1 MEVTNASNNMK
12 SAKDTMETQI
22 MEATLVQNIGVENA
36 KSIKEIMIKESIVR
50 VDMLKEIEEKKYKV
64 MIKNS
69 LMECKAGVLL
79 LDDEKANI
87 QTIISKLNTLH
98 ILQPYDEVVEKNGV
112 AGVGVKDLKASVV
125 NPDMEIPVAIEAGAE
140 AGAESKPVETSA
152 AVGGI

>member
-1 MEVTNASNNMK
+1 
-12 SAKDTMETQI
+12 
-22 MEATLVQNIGVENA
+22 
-36 KSIKEIMIKESIVR
+36 
-50 VDMLKEIEEKKYKV
+50 

-79 LDDEKANI
+79 LDDEKANV

-98 ILQPYDEVVEKNGV
+98 ILQPDDEVHILQPDDEVVEKDGV
-112 AGVGVKDLKASVV
+112 AGVGVKDLKASIV